1 MRDGIVLSRAGHP
14 VVVYVHDNFDRA
26 ARAQAAGLRAA
37 DLKIYVYPQYKRDAP
52 PSREAEKAVQAV
64 RDLPK
69 LLNPGNN

>member
-52 PSREAEKAVQAV
+52 PSREAEKALRAV
-64 RDLPK
+64 EEFPK
-69 LLNPGNN
+69 LLEQGN